1 MPRKTNTPSARSR
14 KPLGSGPNNRPKRS
28 AQPQNTMR
36 KPMQKRARV
45 PRPNMS
51 EVHFRDTERLLTV
64 TISPSSTPG
73 QLLAQI
79 PVNPLS
85 PPRLQSVARQFDSWH
100 GMMALEAETTG
111 NAFSKNYVIIRHLPN
126 GDPAQIPAQ
135 AEALL
140 NTVEACGR
148 PSESQRLQLDSNRKA
163 VVTASWAS
171 SYNKNKPIVDPDAN
185 DANNGLFLLVS
196 NGSPGT
202 ESVDVVLRLRYNI
215 RFFGPIA
222 KPLIP
227 DTSLSMSSTS
237 ASLTAPWAGA
247 NFQGPGTNY
256 IQWDEPAATLTVPR
270 GKYLI
275 STRVTGTGLTALGNA
290 VATNCTIHTATN
302 NVSPALISRLSVLYV
317 PSSGTLRL
325 EQPVTG
331 TTLVSSSL
339 FLAPYN
345 A

>member
-1 MPRKTNTPSARSR
+1 
-14 KPLGSGPNNRPKRS
+14 
-28 AQPQNTMR
+28 
-36 KPMQKRARV
+36 
-45 PRPNMS
+45 
-51 EVHFRDTERLLTV
+51 
-64 TISPSSTPG
+64 
-73 QLLAQI
+73 
-79 PVNPLS
+79 
-85 PPRLQSVARQFDSWH
+85 
-100 GMMALEAETTG
+100 MMALEAETTG

-126 GDPAQIPAQ
+126 GDPAQIPSQ
-135 AEALL
+135 AESLL

-163 VVTASWAS
+163 VVVASWAR

-227 DTSLSMSSTS
+227 DTSLQVTSTTGS
-237 ASLTAPWAGA
+237 LTTPWNGASLR
-247 NFQGPGTNY
+247 GPGINY
-256 IQWDEPAATLTVPR
+256 IRWDEPNAALTVPKGTYMLSVR
-270 GKYLI
+270 A
-275 STRVTGTGLTALGNA
+275 SGTGLTALGNA
-290 VATNCTIHTATN
+290 AATNCTIHTATN
-302 NVSPALISRLSVLYV
+302 NVSPTLISRLSILYV
-317 PSSGTLRL
+317 PVSGTLRL

-331 TTLVSSSL
+331 TTLTSISL
-339 FLAPYN
+339 FLAPFN

>member
-1 MPRKTNTPSARSR
+1 MPRKTYTSTARSR
-14 KPLGSGPNNRPKRS
+14 KQPGPNNKPKRS
-28 AQPQNTMR
+28 AQPHNIMR
-36 KPMQKRARV
+36 KPAQLKRARV

-64 TISPSSTPG
+64 TVTPSSTPG

-100 GMMALEAETTG
+100 GTMALEAETTG

-126 GDPAQIPAQ
+126 GDPSQIPSQ
-135 AEALL
+135 AESLL

-227 DTSLSMSSTS
+227 DTSLQVASTTG
-237 ASLTAPWAGA
+237 SLTAPWAGA
-247 NFQGPGTNY
+247 NLQGPGTNY
-256 IQWDEPAATLTVPR
+256 LQWDDPTATLTIPK
-270 GKYLI
+270 GKYLL
-275 STRVTGTGLTALGNA
+275 SLRVSGTGLTAIGNA

-302 NVSPALISRLSVLYV
+302 NVSSTLLSRVSLLYV
-317 PSSGTLRL
+317 PVSGTLRL
-325 EQPVTG
+325 DQPVTG
-331 TTLVSSSL
+331 TTLTNVSL
-339 FLAPYN
+339 LLAPFN